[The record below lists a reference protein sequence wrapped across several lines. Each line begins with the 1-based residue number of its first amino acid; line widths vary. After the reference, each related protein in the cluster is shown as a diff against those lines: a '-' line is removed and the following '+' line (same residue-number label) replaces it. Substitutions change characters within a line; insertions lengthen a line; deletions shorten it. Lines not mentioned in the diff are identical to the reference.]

1 MSHKTPI
8 RQTLLAVAGPLGWVA
23 GFSAF
28 LNLTYLAAPL
38 YMMQVYDRVMHSRS
52 VSTLLYLTL
61 VVTLCFV
68 VYAIL
73 DAVRGRVLAGVSDVV
88 EDRLGRALLSRLT
101 TADRGSGPPPLA
113 AHVARDLDTVRQFAA
128 GSGALAFVDLP
139 WAPLYLAVIAMLHPV
154 LGMFAAGA
162 AVALVTLSII
172 NERAARQP
180 MTQASAVATRAYQ
193 FGESVTRY
201 ADCARTMGMG
211 ATLTDRWRALRG
223 DMLAAQNTASQR
235 AVILGAVGKCAR
247 LFFQSAI
254 LGLGA
259 WLAIHDELSAG
270 AIFAGSLLLGRA
282 LAPVEAIIGAWR
294 PTLAAKEALNRI
306 RTLTGDEA
314 DRPAPVRLPNPL
326 GDVEMENVS
335 WTPSGALRPAARGV
349 SVRIQA
355 GAILTIVGPSAAGKS
370 TVARLLAGA
379 LLPDHGVVRLDGAD
393 LATWDK
399 AQLGGAI
406 GYLPQDVALFPGTI
420 RDNIARFGDASDE
433 AVVAAAKS
441 AHAHDMIVRMPMGYR
456 TLLDPS
462 SASLSGGQKQRIALA
477 RALLGDPAVVVL
489 DEPNANLDSAGEAA
503 LTDCVLGMK
512 ERKRTVIMI
521 THRIGLVRVSDHVA
535 TMEEGKMVG
544 VQTASEFL
552 TRQMPAVVAERRA

>member
-1 MSHKTPI
+1 M
-8 RQTLLAVAGPLGWVA
+8 
-23 GFSAF
+23 
-28 LNLTYLAAPL
+28 
-38 YMMQVYDRVMHSRS
+38 
-52 VSTLLYLTL
+52 
-61 VVTLCFV
+61 
-68 VYAIL
+68 
-73 DAVRGRVLAGVSDVV
+73 
-88 EDRLGRALLSRLT
+88 
-101 TADRGSGPPPLA
+101 
-113 AHVARDLDTVRQFAA
+113 
-128 GSGALAFVDLP
+128 
-139 WAPLYLAVIAMLHPV
+139 
-154 LGMFAAGA
+154 
-162 AVALVTLSII
+162 
-172 NERAARQP
+172 
-180 MTQASAVATRAYQ
+180 
-193 FGESVTRY
+193 
-201 ADCARTMGMG
+201 
-211 ATLTDRWRALRG
+211 
-223 DMLAAQNTASQR
+223 
-235 AVILGAVGKCAR
+235 
-247 LFFQSAI
+247 
-254 LGLGA
+254 
-259 WLAIHDELSAG
+259 
-270 AIFAGSLLLGRA
+270 
-282 LAPVEAIIGAWR
+282 
-294 PTLAAKEALNRI
+294 NRI